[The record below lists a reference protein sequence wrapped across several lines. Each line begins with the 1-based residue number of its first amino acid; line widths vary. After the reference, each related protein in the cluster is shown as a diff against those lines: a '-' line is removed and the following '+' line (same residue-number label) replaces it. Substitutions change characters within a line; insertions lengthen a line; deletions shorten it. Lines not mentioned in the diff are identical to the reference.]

1 MEVTSGSD
9 QPGLQGAPATSL
21 PTRSFG
27 QIRGFDGL
35 RGIAVLIVFV
45 AHMDVILPIPTLL
58 VIPGA
63 TVSLDSFFVLSGFLI
78 TALLLREQA
87 AREDRDRAILP
98 AQSPQTIA
106 RALCRCG
113 CKCNI
118 RLGDSSMDAH

>member
-1 MEVTSGSD
+1 M
-9 QPGLQGAPATSL
+9 PG
-21 PTRSFG
+21 FN
-27 QIRGFDGL
+27 GL

-87 AREDRDRAILP
+87 RYGGIGIGPFYRRRAPATLARSLRRGVGQRTVRLLQPSVAAHGMAVDLLGALLLLELLLRVGVRA
-98 AQSPQTIA
+98 A
-106 RALCRCG
+106 
-113 CKCNI
+113 
-118 RLGDSSMDAH
+118 